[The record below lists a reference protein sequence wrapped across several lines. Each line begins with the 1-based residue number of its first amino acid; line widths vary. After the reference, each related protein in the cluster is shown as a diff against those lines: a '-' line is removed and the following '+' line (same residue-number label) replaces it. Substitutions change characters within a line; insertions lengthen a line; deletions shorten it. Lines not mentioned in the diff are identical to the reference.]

1 MTVEIDDVEDA
12 LRRADEL
19 AELTG
24 RTKKD
29 VVADLLD
36 DGQLNYSAGEDAT
49 EVKDILD
56 VAQEKA
62 EKLKSLIITM
72 IPVIALV
79 LGGGGL
85 EMLGVTSLT
94 GIGGDND
101 DGEWSPPPIR
111 WGCMDPNADNFDETA
126 QEDDGS
132 CEHTDPPDER
142 QLDIRDAHI
151 SVVGDNELK
160 VEFNLFVEGDF
171 CCDDIELI
179 WEIEVDGMYDDGL
192 RRVTQHSYDEEG
204 LIHSEH
210 YWTDMPDGNYHAR
223 VEAEWMNDMW
233 DEETT
238 NGIVIEQDEEEPEEE
253 EPQSEPI
260 TCDEDVGNVSFMFYD
275 KTVTWTN
282 NNTSVSFQWD
292 ADSDCDEPIPIEVD
306 IELRRNGTTV
316 DFKVARYNLT
326 GDEMD
331 YKVVTLTFNRTNET
345 WVGAMAIWVEIPGEG
360 WKMVAEC
367 EAEVS

>member
-85 EMLGVTSLT
+85 EMLGVTSWT
-94 GIGGDND
+94 DGESD
-101 DGEWSPPPIR
+101 DGDWSPPPVR
-111 WGCMDPNADNFDETA
+111 WGCMDPNADNFDDTA

-132 CEHTDPPDER
+132 CEHTDPPDSER
-142 QLDIRDAHI
+142 GLDIRDAHI
-151 SVVGDNELK
+151 SLVGDNELK

-179 WEIEVDGMYDDGL
+179 WEIEVNGMYDDGL
-192 RRVTQHSYDEEG
+192 RRVTHHSYDEEG
-204 LIHSEH
+204 LIHSEE
-210 YWTDMPDGNYHAR
+210 YWPDMPDGNYHAR
-223 VEAEWMNDMW
+223 VEVQWMNEMW

-238 NGIVIEQDEEEPEEE
+238 NGVVIEPEEEDEE

-260 TCDEDVGNVSFMFYD
+260 TCDQDLGNVSFVFYD
-275 KTVTWTN
+275 KSVTWTN
-282 NNTSVSFQWD
+282 NNTTVQFRWD

-306 IELRRNGTTV
+306 ITLSRNGTPV
-316 DFKVARYNLT
+316 EFKFASYNLT

-331 YKVVTLTFNRTNET
+331 YRVVTLAFNRTNET
-345 WVGAMAIWVEIPGEG
+345 WEGALAIWIDIPGEG
-360 WKMVAEC
+360 WKKVAEC